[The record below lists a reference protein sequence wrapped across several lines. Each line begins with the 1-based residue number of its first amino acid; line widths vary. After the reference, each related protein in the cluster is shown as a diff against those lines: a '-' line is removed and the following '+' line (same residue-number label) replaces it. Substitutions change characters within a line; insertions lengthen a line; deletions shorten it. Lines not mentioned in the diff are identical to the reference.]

1 MIVGLGSKECLRG
14 SRRLNFAYGEFR
26 RLTMRGE
33 RLLNVRTALSL
44 AHCASNC
51 SNQRCRFLGC
61 PGGKSPALGLRCF
74 QDVQV
79 RDERLI
85 GVFELVTARALVQ

>member
-1 MIVGLGSKECLRG
+1 MIVGLGSKDCLRG
-14 SRRLNFAYGEFR
+14 SRRLKLAYGEFL
-26 RLTMRGE
+26 RLIMRGE

-51 SNQRCRFLGC
+51 SNQRYRFLGC

-74 QDVQV
+74 EDVQV
-79 RDERLI
+79 RNERLL
-85 GVFELVTARALVQ
+85 GVLELVPTDALVQ